1 MILDHGSKCK
11 KLSYFAS
18 ESEKSLIPLSSKMFQ
33 SLNKSMARFFLDDA
47 VYNCSVVSDVD
58 AYLCNY
64 AITLLYLQC
73 QNFQFGTLFFLIC
86 KKGSPFNLWLRKLK
100 SL

>member
-1 MILDHGSKCK
+1 MQVLSKWNVFSMILDHGSKCK

-64 AITLLYLQC
+64 AITLMYL
-73 QNFQFGTLFFLIC
+73 
-86 KKGSPFNLWLRKLK
+86 
-100 SL
+100 